1 MCLLPAVILAAGA
14 SRRMGRCK
22 LVLPWQGDALVS
34 HVIRAAQS
42 AGLGPLII
50 VTRPDPDPV
59 LRSILYAVSS
69 TNIHI
74 VEAAQADLGQAES
87 LKAGVRHLLEL
98 EETGHEITGTAVL
111 LGDQPLIGAPL
122 IRHLIEIFLTRAAC
136 PTDRGRAVAPVCEGQ
151 RGHPV
156 FLPRRG
162 LERLL
167 ALKGDQ
173 GARSV
178 LADFDLLAVPVR
190 DKAILWDIDTREAY
204 AYLLRRKERQS

>member
-1 MCLLPAVILAAGA
+1 MCPLPAVILAAGA

-34 HVIRAAQS
+34 HVIRAVRN

-59 LRSILYAVSS
+59 LRSILCAVSS
-69 TNIHI
+69 ANVHI

-87 LKAGVRHLLEL
+87 LKAGVRRLLEL
-98 EETGHEITGTAVL
+98 EAGRPEMPGTAIL

-122 IRHLIEIFLTRAAC
+122 VRRLAEIFLTRAAC
-136 PTDRGRAVAPVCEGQ
+136 PRDRGRAVAPVYEGR

-162 LERLL
+162 FERLL
-167 ALKGDQ
+167 ALSGDQ

-178 LADFDLLAVPVR
+178 LADFDLLAVPVCDR
-190 DKAILWDIDTREAY
+190 AILLDIDTRDAY
-204 AYLLRRKERQS
+204 EYLLRRKERQS